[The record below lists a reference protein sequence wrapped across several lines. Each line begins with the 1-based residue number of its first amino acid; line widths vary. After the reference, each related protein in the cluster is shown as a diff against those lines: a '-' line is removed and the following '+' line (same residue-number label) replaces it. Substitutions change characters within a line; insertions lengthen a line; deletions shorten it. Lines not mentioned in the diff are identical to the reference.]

1 MNISAS
7 SPLQSLQSLGGAS
20 GVAPTTAAQSFD
32 STAGVSQAGVSV
44 DVSQPGRLM
53 SQLKDLATSDPAKF
67 KAVTAEIAEKLKAV
81 ATSQGGKSAAFL
93 DKLADQFSAASQS
106 GSASG
111 LTPQHAHGHHHQH
124 SGGYNKQGSST
135 PASNGQGVDAIG
147 QTIQGVIS
155 SALQTATPA
164 S

>member
-1 MNISAS
+1 MNITAS
-7 SPLQSLQSLGGAS
+7 SSLQSLPPLMTVS
-20 GVAPTTAAQSFD
+20 GVATTTPAQTVD

-44 DVSQPGRLM
+44 NVSQPGQLM
-53 SQLKDLATSDPAKF
+53 SQLKDLAASDPAKF
-67 KAVTAEIAEKLKAV
+67 KAVTAEIAQKLKDA
-81 ATSQGGKSAAFL
+81 AASQGGRGAAFL

-111 LTPQHAHGHHHQH
+111 LSPQHAHGHHHH
-124 SGGYNKQGSST
+124 GGGYNKQGSST

-147 QTIQGVIS
+147 QTIQGIIS
-155 SALQTATPA
+155 SALPTVTPA